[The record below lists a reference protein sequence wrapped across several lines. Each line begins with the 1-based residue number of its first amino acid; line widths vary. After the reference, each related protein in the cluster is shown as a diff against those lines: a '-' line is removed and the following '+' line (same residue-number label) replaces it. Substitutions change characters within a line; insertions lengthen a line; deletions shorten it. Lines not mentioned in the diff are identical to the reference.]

1 MSVFTKA
8 SKCICKASNA
18 TYFYRKILTLFQ
30 RNTEESG
37 QFKYCQYTRYVEL
50 LQKTLLNLPAEA
62 NGYLVLALNS
72 KMEFAAASGM
82 VTTTD
87 DELDIIDGGM
97 LEPGKESKQ

>member
-1 MSVFTKA
+1 M
-8 SKCICKASNA
+8 
-18 TYFYRKILTLFQ
+18 
-30 RNTEESG
+30 
-37 QFKYCQYTRYVEL
+37 
-50 LQKTLLNLPAEA
+50 LLNLPAEA